1 MTYHISMI
9 CVRMRDSHT
18 LLGIKGACYTCA
30 LIICQMNV
38 AKWYDVMRA
47 QMSKAIG
54 SGNGKHGSDTRA
66 SCMIAPDLIFTYDW
80 GVELLR
86 VSNNRKSI

>member
-1 MTYHISMI
+1 
-9 CVRMRDSHT
+9 
-18 LLGIKGACYTCA
+18 
-30 LIICQMNV
+30 
-38 AKWYDVMRA
+38 
-47 QMSKAIG
+47 MSKAIG

-66 SCMIAPDLIFTYDW
+66 SCMIAPDLILSYDW